1 MKSLARRLATHGFDI
16 LACNDGWFA
25 LAVFGVVLVPVV
37 AIFAYW

>member
-1 MKSLARRLATHGFDI
+1 MKSLARRLTMHGCTI